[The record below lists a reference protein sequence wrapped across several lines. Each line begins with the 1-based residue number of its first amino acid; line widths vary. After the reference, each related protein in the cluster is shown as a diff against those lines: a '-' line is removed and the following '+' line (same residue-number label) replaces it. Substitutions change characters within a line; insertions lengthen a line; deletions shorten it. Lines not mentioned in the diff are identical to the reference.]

1 MRTVS
6 RKAYLKNLQL
16 AIKNDQQIARARKG
30 LVAPIPVRKE
40 EDRAITDPVEIR
52 SKARDNLISMFGPTR
67 AEQFLAG
74 LSQNDMTKL
83 NIYWT
88 DLKRALETKTGL
100 TKPFFDRI
108 INRL

>member
-1 MRTVS
+1 MPLVNLWCECNYTTVFLKYGSIIMRTVS

-67 AEQFLAG
+67 ADQFLAG
-74 LSQNDMTKL
+74 LSQND
-83 NIYWT
+83 I
-88 DLKRALETKTGL
+88 
-100 TKPFFDRI
+100 DRKSVV
-108 INRL
+108 